1 MGYGGQLAISAVVS
15 IFYSTVI
22 TSEKEIKI
30 LTYNA
35 LGLPM
40 LFLAILI
47 HCHPEVVSQ
56 ELSPIMPTESEH

>member
-47 HCHPEVVSQ
+47 HCKA
-56 ELSPIMPTESEH
+56 ELESVPS